1 MACSSGDGLERIQIV
16 NAHLLAVCLSIYVF
30 EIIVQVILL
39 AEKLFRSMDVDN
51 IDFHSVSTHNFLT
64 K

>member
-1 MACSSGDGLERIQIV
+1 MACSSGDGLECTQIV

-39 AEKLFRSMDVDN
+39 AEKLFRSMNVDN
-51 IDFHSVSTHNFLT
+51 IDFPSVSAHNSLT